1 MTEFEKYARGH
12 CGISSLKLHDYQSI
26 ITNGSGSSGGSVP
39 QPVILEE
46 HEIKATAID
55 VFSRLLI
62 DRIIVLGTPIYED
75 AANIVMAQLMFLNSQ
90 DNKKPIQMY
99 INSPGG
105 SVVDGLQ
112 IYDMMQLIKAPVQ
125 TVCTGMAASMA
136 AVLLA
141 GGEKGMRGALPNSEI
156 MIHQVLGGAVG
167 QATDIRIAN
176 EQIQKTQEKLARLL
190 SIDTNKDFDMVM
202 KDMDRDNWMTSD
214 EAMQYGLIDKVFVGK
229 GLL

>member
-26 ITNGSGSSGGSVP
+26 ITNGSGWSSVP
-39 QPVILEE
+39 QPVILES

-105 SVVDGLQ
+105 SVIDGLQ
-112 IYDMMQLIKAPVQ
+112 VYDTMQLIKAPVQ

-190 SIDTNKDFDMVM
+190 ATDTNKDFDVVM